1 MHFVL
6 LSNNYSHL
14 SLLNIIP
21 TESTVSSVLMW
32 VCLGLDVK
40 VRILLFSFVWGSN
53 LRMWQLFTPLIH
65 LYIGNVSTP
74 FFVVTQICFTRISI
88 HIQTMANMSVIIL
101 GISRVITS

>member
-6 LSNNYSHL
+6 LSNNHSHL

-40 VRILLFSFVWGSN
+40 VRILSFSFVWGSN
-53 LRMWQLFTPLIH
+53 LLNVHVATVHTTYTFIYWKRINTFFCCHSDLFH
-65 LYIGNVSTP
+65 
-74 FFVVTQICFTRISI
+74 
-88 HIQTMANMSVIIL
+88 
-101 GISRVITS
+101 